1 MHQSE
6 ALKARRSNHMNF
18 VRTLFVSALLLALAL
33 GQATPPR
40 DSSYLQQ
47 AAITET
53 AGAVRITANSPRPLL
68 QVLDALRQK
77 YGWVVDYEDPWYAS
91 ARDIVK
97 SKQET
102 PGTLLPAGGN
112 FTVLLPVDTTQ
123 EDQTLRLIVDAY
135 NQSSNPGRFA
145 MRRSVE
151 GRFYVVGTSARDEV
165 NALSSQLPLFDRPVK
180 IPLRRRTIAD
190 TIDLLCRALALQS
203 HNSVSVG
210 VSPRSVLA
218 YATVKTG
225 GGMVSARELLIQS
238 LKAAPRDVY
247 WCLLFDP
254 TSKGYVLNLHT
265 SKS

>member
-1 MHQSE
+1 
-6 ALKARRSNHMNF
+6 MNF
-18 VRTLFVSALLLALAL
+18 VHTLFVSALLLGQAL

-40 DSSYLQQ
+40 DNSYLRQ

-77 YGWVVDYEDPWYAS
+77 YGWVVDYEDPRYTS
-91 ARDIVK
+91 AQDIVE
-97 SKQET
+97 STQET
-102 PGTLLPAGGN
+102 RRALLPAGGN
-112 FTVLLPVDTTQ
+112 FTVLLPVDATP

-135 NQSSNPGRFA
+135 NQSSNPSRFA
-145 MRRSVE
+145 IRRSVDK
-151 GRFYVVGTSARDEV
+151 RFYVVGTSARDEA
-165 NALSSQLPLFDRPVK
+165 NALSSPLPLLDTLVK

-203 HNSVSVG
+203 HTSVSVG

-218 YATVKTG
+218 YTTVKTG